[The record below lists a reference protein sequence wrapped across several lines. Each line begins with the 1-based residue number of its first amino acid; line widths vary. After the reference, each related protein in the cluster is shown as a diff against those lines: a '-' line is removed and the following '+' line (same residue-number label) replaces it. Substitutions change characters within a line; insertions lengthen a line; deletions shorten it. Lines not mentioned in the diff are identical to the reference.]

1 MTCAGHSTGTG
12 LTRQSLADASTQCAV
27 QELRARMTC
36 IQQCGAWR
44 ENTHMHAAEG
54 ASAAW
59 RGWWAQ
65 AQARRT
71 WQGLGKEDG
80 VTDTRSGLPRVACR
94 GSAGRWACRPAQA
107 GGHKG
112 RIERNGIERAH
123 ASGLTT
129 MLTCRA
135 SAGTAGRGERLTCCA
150 AAGMTRGRLGF
161 ARSSAQSQAVRNARA
176 SM

>member
-1 MTCAGHSTGTG
+1 MVGAGAG
-12 LTRQSLADASTQCAV
+12 QADV
-27 QELRARMTC
+27 Q
-36 IQQCGAWR
+36 
-44 ENTHMHAAEG
+44 
-54 ASAAW
+54 
-59 RGWWAQ
+59 
-65 AQARRT
+65 
-71 WQGLGKEDG
+71 QGLGKEDG